1 MAPVL
6 RARQSLPKDKFS
18 SYFGGLRSQPYNDP
32 NSSRGGSHTYGFI
45 LLVRVCRCGNLLLTG
60 AFCRLRAIA
69 WNPLGTLVATGSAD
83 KTLRV
88 CTFHLVLFLGG
99 QSG

>member
-32 NSSRGGSHTYGFI
+32 NSSRGGSHTYGFY
-45 LLVRVCRCGNLLLTG
+45 
-60 AFCRLRAIA
+60 F
-69 WNPLGTLVATGSAD
+69 GSCES
-83 KTLRV
+83 V
-88 CTFHLVLFLGG
+88 GVGICC
-99 QSG
+99 